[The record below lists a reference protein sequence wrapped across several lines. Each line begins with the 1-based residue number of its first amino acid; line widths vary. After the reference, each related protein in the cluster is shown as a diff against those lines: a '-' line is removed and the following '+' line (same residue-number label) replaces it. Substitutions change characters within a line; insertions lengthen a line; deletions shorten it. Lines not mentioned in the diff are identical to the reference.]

1 MSSICI
7 IKFFNKIN
15 RLSHLKCGLQLNS
28 VVIISLILGS
38 LPKLVFQ
45 QICSLFIPPGW
56 CLGQGS
62 FLLSSGNGEASLV
75 CMLSIWNQPVFDL
88 VALICSGFWTSEA
101 GPVEK

>member
-1 MSSICI
+1 MSSICL
-7 IKFFNKIN
+7 IKIFNKIN

-28 VVIISLILGS
+28 VIIISLILGS

-45 QICSLFIPPGW
+45 QICSLFIPPIW

-62 FLLSSGNGEASLV
+62 FLLPSGSREASLV

-88 VALICSGFWTSEA
+88 VALIAQVSAMLSVRCCWL
-101 GPVEK
+101 